1 MSDEILRDEPVE
13 HKSEND
19 AYANITDGNLYLAP
33 NIEAT
38 LMSIEFDNTLY
49 NYDWFTLTD
58 CTLKVRASLVGPGA
72 TPPYYYTYFRDGS
85 YIKMSL
91 SENWSTGTVPILQN
105 IGFTSWFGIKDPET
119 GIIEETGFLSL
130 GGLPG
135 YFEHRQI
142 NPTPTPEHP
151 EAVIVQ
157 NIMYQPGDTFSLNI
171 GWWYPA
177 DPKMRGVFICESAG
191 NGAYNYED
199 EIGVSSMNILSSGG
213 IIAVNNSTEA
223 QHKIMDFL
231 AGDQSEG
238 VDYPGEPTDDE
249 DSTGSFMNPDE
260 NVGWWADP
268 SIHAIDF
275 GFVSIYNPSTADL
288 KQIAD
293 WLWDGNFETNVKK
306 NFISPFENILAL
318 AIVPFDIPGTYTDI
332 AELQIGNVPS
342 GVQTNR
348 IKDHHQ
354 YIDKDCGS
362 RHIVKTYGGFLDY
375 DCNYTIYLPYV
386 GYKSLRPDDIV
397 GRDVNVK
404 YKIDLLTGTFVCA
417 VFANWTDDNGSH
429 TKALYIFNGN
439 MFYQIPISGANFM
452 SMYNQQLQASNA
464 GLTNFMQSA
473 SNIISGVATTMM
485 SGLTGNVAGVAS
497 GIGSTINGGLNMFTG
512 QNEAKRMYETAK
524 PEYGRGGN
532 LNGSAGYISK
542 GNPYIIKSMPLPK
555 IPSSYNHHEGIP
567 SMTTHL
573 LSDLSGY
580 TEVEAVT
587 IDFDCR
593 DDEKQE
599 IMNLL
604 KGGVYL

>member
-19 AYANITDGNLYLAP
+19 AYANITDGGLYIYP
-33 NIEAT
+33 NTEAT
-38 LMSIEFDNTLY
+38 LMNVYSAASLFG
-49 NYDWFTLTD
+49 YDQWKLQD
-58 CTLKVRASLVGPGA
+58 CTLKVRATLAGPGVI
-72 TPPYYYTYFRDGS
+72 PRPYYMYFRDGS
-85 YIKMSL
+85 YIKL
-91 SENWSTGTVPILQN
+91 TLNEDWSTGTVPILQTLR
-105 IGFTSWFGIKDPET
+105 FDSWFGIKDPST
-119 GIIEETGFLSL
+119 GVIDEIPFVGV

-135 YFEHRQI
+135 YFEHHTL
-142 NPTPTPEHP
+142 NPNPQVQPP
-151 EAVIVQ
+151 VIVS
-157 NIMYQPGDTFSLNI
+157 NIMYQPGDVFSLNL
-171 GWWYPA
+171 GWWTEA
-177 DPKMRGVFICESAG
+177 DPKMRAVFICESAG
-191 NGAYNYED
+191 NGAYTYED
-199 EIGVSSMNILSSGG
+199 ELDIDSMNILSSGTNSP
-213 IIAVNNSTEA
+213 VYNSTEY

-231 AGDQSEG
+231 AGDSSEG
-238 VDYPGEPTDDE
+238 VDYPGDPTDDE
-249 DSTGSFMNPDE
+249 DSTGTFENPDE

-268 SIHAIDF
+268 AIHAIDF

-288 KQIAD
+288 KQIAT
-293 WLWDGNFETNVKK
+293 WLWGNDFESNVKK

-318 AIVPFDIPGTYTDI
+318 AIVPFDIPGSYTDI
-332 AELQIGNVPS
+332 ATLQIGNVSS
-342 GVQTNR
+342 GIQTNR

-485 SGLTGNVAGVAS
+485 SGLTGNVAGIAS

-567 SMTTHL
+567 SMTTHI

-599 IMNLL
+599 ILNLL